1 MKLVLVAV
9 IGVAAA
15 VCAALCLVWPLAE
28 VGRLLA
34 DAEWGAAMLGPRRAG
49 LLLRGVR
56 TAALAAG
63 WATLMGAALAVG
75 MLAVRPR
82 WLSPATHWAAL
93 VTLLTPPY
101 VYAYAWSLVLLPTG
115 TAVGAVGA
123 QVWPDWVTR
132 DGRAV
137 LCLGGWLAPVAAV
150 ALAGGWRRAGRA
162 AFRGALLDAGAARA
176 LLSAALRPMLPWLG
190 LSLGVCFVLAST
202 EFSVCHLC
210 LVQTLNTEILAE
222 MQVSEAAAAT
232 LAWPLI
238 ALLAGASLLCGL
250 QRRRLSTALDALG
263 ELEALDV
270 AVGPGRSRVALSARL
285 AALAALLLV
294 GLPVVLLAAQVR
306 SAAPFAA
313 AWATYRDEWAYGALQ
328 AAGAALVCALLAIS
342 ADALAWRGRAGRL
355 ESGAAARGVARST
368 AGALFIMA
376 AVLALLPPTLVG
388 RAFVPIGAALG
399 AIRDHWPIL
408 SLVNIARFAI
418 IPMVALRLATR
429 GGDREPSA
437 SAAADGAGW
446 LSAYAAVCLPA
457 GARML
462 GAAIAAVFLLALTEV
477 AATTFVNPPAAPNL
491 AQSLLNAI
499 HFGRD
504 EQIVATCLCVVMAVG
519 VICGGALLLGR
530 GGRQRSSSSS
540 TQ

>member
-1 MKLVLVAV
+1 MRLILVAV

-28 VGRLLA
+28 VGGLLA

-63 WATLMGAALAVG
+63 WATLLGAALAAG
-75 MLAVRPR
+75 MLALRPR
-82 WLSPATHWAAL
+82 WLAPATHWAAL
-93 VTLLTPPY
+93 VALLTPPY

-115 TAVGAVGA
+115 TAVGAAGA
-123 QVWPDWVTR
+123 QAWPDWVTR

-137 LCLGGWLAPVAAV
+137 LCLGGWLSPVAAV
-150 ALAGGWRRAGRA
+150 VLAGAWRRAGRP
-162 AFRGALLDAGAARA
+162 AFRGALLDAGVLRA
-176 LLSAALRPMLPWLG
+176 LVSAALRPLLPWVA
-190 LSLGVCFVLAST
+190 LSLGVCFLLAST

-238 ALLAGASLLCGL
+238 ALLAGVLLFCGL
-250 QRRRLSTALDALG
+250 QRRRLSAALDALG
-263 ELEALDV
+263 DLGALDA
-270 AVGPGRSRVALSARL
+270 AVGGGRSRGVL
-285 AALAALLLV
+285 AAGLAAVAALLLV
-294 GLPVVLLAAQVR
+294 GLPVVLLAGQVR
-306 SAAPFAA
+306 SVAPFAA
-313 AWATYRDEWAYGALQ
+313 AWETYRDEWAYGALQ
-328 AAGAALVCALLAIS
+328 AAAAALACALLAIS
-342 ADALAWRGRAGRL
+342 AGALAQRGLAGRRAG
-355 ESGAAARGVARST
+355 GAAARRVARSA
-368 AGALFIMA
+368 AGALIVMA

-418 IPMVALRLATR
+418 IPMIALRLATR
-429 GGDREPSA
+429 GSDRDLTA
-437 SAAADGAGW
+437 AAAADGAGW
-446 LSAYAAVCLPA
+446 LSAYAAVSLPA

-462 GAAIAAVFLLALTEV
+462 AAATAAVFLLALTEV

-504 EQIVATCLCVVMAVG
+504 EEIVATCLCVVMAVG
-519 VICGGALLLGR
+519 VVCVAALLLGR
-530 GGRQRSSSSS
+530 GGRQRSSNSS